1 MATTEIPVTEDI
13 KDFSVERKPIKFKID
28 DDIFEAVPDVAA
40 EVMIRFIDQASIL
53 ENAEAPTNE
62 KMNVIQGMFYMVLK
76 KESADTFVARLNDP
90 DRPISLNTFVE
101 VVQWIMEQYSLR
113 PTEPDSES

>member
-1 MATTEIPVTEDI
+1 MAMTEVTVTEEI
-13 KDFSVERKPIKFKID
+13 KDFSVQRQPIKFKID

-40 EVMIRFIDQASIL
+40 EVMIRFIDQATIL
-53 ENAEAPTNE
+53 ENSEASNDE
-62 KMNVIQGMFYMVLK
+62 KMSVIRGMFYMVLVE
-76 KESADTFVARLNDP
+76 ESADLFVARLNDP
-90 DRPISLNTFVE
+90 ERPIGLSTFIA